1 MSIKKNLVLYMI
13 CLFGFSA
20 GLGFVVG
27 QQSKASA
34 HIPTTTSNKE
44 PMGLDRGADK
54 RAVLGTNYKITGHIN
69 PVSGQTFPLSWGR
82 LVNYTT
88 GSDREGIIKEQRFVF
103 EANDGTIRVV
113 KTDLNWRTD
122 LIDDIEVITIGRI
135 SLTKY

>member
-1 MSIKKNLVLYMI
+1 MDIKKNLVF
-13 CLFGFSA
+13 CVVGFI
-20 GLGFVVG
+20 GLGLVVG
-27 QQSKASA
+27 QQSKVSA
-34 HIPTTTSNKE
+34 QIPAAVKNNE
-44 PMGLDRGADK
+44 PLGLDKGADK
-54 RAVLGTNYKITGHIN
+54 SAVLGTNYKITGHIN

-103 EANDGTIRVV
+103 EATDGTIRVV

-122 LIDDIEVITIGRI
+122 LIDDIEVITIGRN